1 MEQGKFRRKL
11 SLLDLT
17 LLGVGSMVGSGWLFA
32 SQTAATMAGS
42 IAWIPWLFGAF
53 AVMLIGLVYGEM
65 AAAIPRAG
73 GFVRYPDYTHGSLVG
88 YLIGFASMMA
98 YSSVAGVEA
107 EAVRSYASSYIP
119 GLEIIKGTATNVTF
133 VGDLFQIA
141 LLVLFFLINYWS
153 VRVFGKIN
161 TIVTALKFIVPLLTI
176 LVLLFHFHPSNFAV
190 TTASPGGIHGAMQAL
205 TTGGLVFSFLGFRQ
219 AVDFGAEARNPQRDI
234 PRAIVFA
241 VLLSTLIYVML
252 QLVFIGAVPHNLI
265 ANGWQGVTFKSPF
278 ANLLE
283 TLGLGWMAVIIFA
296 DAILSPSGTGNI
308 YLAGTARTLFAWARN
323 GYFYSV
329 IGKIDKRTGLPRGAL
344 WLTLILSIVWTLPF
358 RFSMWSGL
366 VNAVTSATV
375 MTYMIGPVGV
385 AALRR
390 YAPELHRP
398 YKLKGLHI
406 LAPAAFV
413 CATWIIY
420 WAGWQTDSLL
430 IGFTLASLILYFA
443 FMDKDAASRQ
453 RMKNE
458 WKSGIWLIVYYLFVG
473 VMSVLGSFTN
483 TAVYHIVIANPWDT
497 IIVGVGA
504 LVFYYWGVASALR
517 VPRIVDEA
525 EAEEVSD
532 AGYAASNGGSIQA

>member
-32 SQTAATMAGS
+32 SQTAATMAGA
-42 IAWIPWLFGAF
+42 IAWIPWLFGAL

-88 YLIGFASMMA
+88 YMIGFASMMA

-119 GLEIIKGTATNVTF
+119 GLEITQGSATNVTL

-153 VRVFGKIN
+153 VQVFGKIN
-161 TIVTALKFIVPLLTI
+161 TIVTILKFVVPLLTI
-176 LVLLFHFHPSNFAV
+176 IILLFSFHPSNFSVNKA
-190 TTASPGGIHGAMQAL
+190 APGGIHGAMQAL
-205 TTGGLVFSFLGFRQ
+205 TAGGLVFSFLGFRQ
-219 AVDFGAEARNPQRDI
+219 AVDFGSEARNPQRDI

-241 VLLSTLIYVML
+241 VLVSAAIYVLL
-252 QLVFIGAVPHNLI
+252 QIVFLGAVPHDMI
-265 ANGWQGVTFKSPF
+265 ANGWQAVSFKSPF
-278 ANLLE
+278 ANLME
-283 TLGLGWMAVIIFA
+283 TLGMGWMAVIIFA

-308 YLAGTARTLFAWARN
+308 YLAGTARTLFAWAKN

-329 IGKIDKRTGLPRGAL
+329 IGKIDARTGLPRGAL

-366 VNAVTSATV
+366 VDAVTSATV

-390 YAPELHRP
+390 TAPDLKRP
-398 YKLKGLHI
+398 YRLKGLHI
-406 LAPAAFV
+406 IAPAAFI

-443 FMDKDAASRQ
+443 FMDKDVESRQ
-453 RMKNE
+453 RLKNE
-458 WKSGIWLIVYYLFVG
+458 WKSGIWLIVYYLFIA

-483 TAVYHIVIANPWDT
+483 TKVYHIVIPNPWDT
-497 IIVGVGA
+497 IIVGVGG

-517 VPRIVDEA
+517 VPRIADES
-525 EAEEVSD
+525 EAEEIKD
-532 AGYAASNGGSIQA
+532 ASYAGATDSSVQA

>member
-32 SQTAATMAGS
+32 SQAAVKMAGG
-42 IAWIPWLFGAF
+42 IAWIPWLFGAL

-98 YSSVAGVEA
+98 YSSVAGVES

-119 GLEIIKGTATNVTF
+119 GLDTADGNVSIW
-133 VGDLFQIA
+133 GNLFQIA

-153 VRVFGKIN
+153 VQVFGKIN
-161 TIVTALKFIVPLLTI
+161 TIVTILKFVVPLLTI
-176 LVLLFHFHPSNFAV
+176 IILLFNFHPSNFTV
-190 TTASPGGIHGAMQAL
+190 TGASPGGIHGAMQGL
-205 TTGGLVFSFLGFRQ
+205 TAGGLVFAFLGFRQ

-241 VLLSTLIYVML
+241 VLLSAAIYVLL
-252 QLVFIGAVPHNLI
+252 QIVFIGAVPHSMLSG
-265 ANGWQGVTFKSPF
+265 GWNAISFKSPF
-278 ANLLE
+278 ANLME
-283 TLGLGWMAVIIFA
+283 TLGLGWFAVIIFA

-329 IGKIDKRTGLPRGAL
+329 IGKIDVRTGLPRGAL
-344 WLTLILSIVWTLPF
+344 WLTLLLSIVWTLPF

-390 YAPELHRP
+390 TAPDLVRP
-398 YKLKGLHI
+398 YKLKGLGVI
-406 LAPAAFV
+406 APAAFI

-443 FMDKDAASRQ
+443 FMDRDSETRN
-453 RMKNE
+453 RMRTE

-473 VMSVLGSFTN
+473 VMSILGSFTN
-483 TAVYHIVIANPWDT
+483 TKVYSIVIPNPWDT
-497 IIVGVGA
+497 IVVGLGA
-504 LVFYYWGVASALR
+504 IVFYYWGVASALR
-517 VPRIVDEA
+517 VPRIVEEDEA
-525 EAEEVSD
+525 ESEEESRYV
-532 AGYAASNGGSIQA
+532 ASGDSVNV